1 MVILLLCE
9 PRSGSTNLANW
20 FYFHKEFTTLYLP
33 SDPKSKWYKSIPP
46 IDYLYSTKHL
56 FIKED
61 YYPHKDYSGFIG
73 IADKL
78 ICLYRENSVEQIE
91 SWVNAK
97 LSNNWD
103 GNWSPTSSMYD
114 SNQSDY
120 FIELKKSFK
129 ESYLDKDNFKI
140 SYEELYYNNGL
151 QRILEYLNIDGLVN
165 VNFPYG
171 SKYRVEV
178 TKPKS
183 II

>member
-20 FYFHKEFTTLYLP
+20 FYFHKEFTTLFIP
-33 SDPKSKWYKSIPP
+33 SDPTSKWYKSIPP
-46 IDYLYSTKHL
+46 TDYLYSTKHL

-61 YYPHKDYSGFIG
+61 YYPHKDYSEFIN
-73 IADKL
+73 ISDKV
-78 ICLYRENSVEQIE
+78 IYLYRENSTEQID

-103 GNWSPTSSMYD
+103 GNWYSNELIYD
-114 SNQSDY
+114 SNQSAY
-120 FIELKKSFK
+120 FTELKQSFK
-129 ESYLDKDNFKI
+129 ESYLDTDNFKI

-151 QRILEYLNIDGLVN
+151 QRILEYLNIDGLEN
-165 VNFPYG
+165 KNFPYG
-171 SKYRVEV
+171 SKYRIDT
-178 TKPKS
+178 TKSKS